1 MMGCIIAISSRLK
14 KQRLNQQNELERK
27 IKQLETKSQ
36 QTKKQKVLQALKE
49 SRKKLDDLLT
59 YKTEI

>member
-27 IKQLETKSQ
+27 IKHLETEHQ
-36 QTKKQKVLQALKE
+36 QTKKQEVLQALKE